1 MSHGVFMRNLHLP
14 SSASAGGQAM
24 ARRSKSSG
32 LNLFLTI
39 LLRVF
44 AVIASSVLLTAQQSV
59 PPSHPA
65 AQGYPVTVE
74 GHEVFQ
80 IYQAFGPVSASDRA
94 EKVSDRL
101 EKLVYT
107 PDADLAAITI
117 AESDYGSEIRLGN
130 NVLTLVSE
138 DDAQHMHVAR
148 PLLAKYYADQI
159 RKTVLQARHEHSAKF
174 LFRAAIYAVVTLLL
188 YLLIV
193 WLVVGG
199 SRWLLKRLQRPGA
212 PLIKGIKIQKSEI
225 LAGQRL
231 ASILAGIVRLLRA
244 VLLLILT
251 WVFLGAEFNYFPW
264 TREHGRQLLDYVLTP
279 ARFVGIAALDYLPK
293 LFYIIVILAVMY
305 YVLKFVRILARE
317 FERGNIRIRGFYPEW
332 VQPTYKIVRFLLIA
346 FTAVL
351 IYPYLPGENSPAF
364 KGVGL
369 FLGVL
374 FSLGSTSAVA
384 NIVAGIILTYTRGF
398 RVGDWVKIGDNI
410 GNVVSQNM
418 LATHLQ
424 TFQKEEVVI
433 PNSVILNSHV
443 INYSLVGQTEGLLLH
458 TSVTIGYNTPWRTV
472 HQLLI
477 EAALKTADI
486 LPDPAPFVLQKAL
499 DDSYVQYEINAYT
512 RNPHAMFITY
522 SNLHANIQDCFYA
535 AGVEIMSPVY
545 SALRDGNKTAIPAEF
560 LPPDYRPQGFRIA
573 TADDGA
579 AAATGGKEG

>member
-1 MSHGVFMRNLHLP
+1 MSRGVFMRNLHLP

-24 ARRSKSSG
+24 VRRSKSSG
-32 LNLFLTI
+32 LDLFLTI
-39 LLRVF
+39 LLCVL
-44 AVIASSVLLTAQQSV
+44 AVMASSVLLTAQQSA
-59 PPSHPA
+59 PPSDQA
-65 AQGYPVTVE
+65 NQGYPVTVE
-74 GHEVFQ
+74 GHEIFKV
-80 IYQAFGPVSASDRA
+80 YERLGPFTPEERAHRAS
-94 EKVSDRL
+94 ERL
-101 EKLVYT
+101 TKLVYT
-107 PDADLAAITI
+107 PSVDVAAITT
-117 AESDYGSEIRLGN
+117 AESDYGTEIRLGDT
-130 NVLTLVSE
+130 VLTIVTD
-138 DDAQHMHVAR
+138 DDAKQAHISRTV
-148 PLLAKYYADQI
+148 LAKYDASQI

-174 LFRAAIYAVVTLLL
+174 LIRAAIYALVTLLL
-188 YLLIV
+188 YV
-193 WLVVGG
+193 LVVGLVVFG
-199 SRWLLKRLQRPGA
+199 SRWLLKRLQRLEA
-212 PLIKGIKIQKSEI
+212 PLVRGIKIQQSEI

-231 ASILAGIVRLLRA
+231 ANILAGLVRLLR
-244 VLLLILT
+244 VVIIFILT
-251 WVFLGAEFNYFPW
+251 VVFLGTEFHFFPW
-264 TREHGRQLLDYVLTP
+264 TRVHGRQLLDYVLTP
-279 ARFVGIAALDYLPK
+279 IRYVGTAILDYLPK

-305 YVLKFVRILARE
+305 YVMKFVRILARE

-332 VQPTYKIVRFLLIA
+332 IQPTHRIARFLLIA

-384 NIVAGIILTYTRGF
+384 NVVAGIILTYTRGF

-433 PNSVILNSHV
+433 PNSVVLNSHV
-443 INYSLVGQTEGLLLH
+443 TNYSLVGQTEGLLLH

-512 RNPHAMFITY
+512 RNPHAMFTTY